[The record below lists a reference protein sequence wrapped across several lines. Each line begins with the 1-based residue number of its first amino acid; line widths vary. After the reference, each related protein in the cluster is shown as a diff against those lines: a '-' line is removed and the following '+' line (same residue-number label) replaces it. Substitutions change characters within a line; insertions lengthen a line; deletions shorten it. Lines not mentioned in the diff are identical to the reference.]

1 MCILFLHF
9 IGIGDKIFFIF
20 GRLKTEENKNLMNQY
35 DVILVGGGIVGLAT
49 AMKIKELRPNLR
61 MLLIEKEGGVAM
73 HQTGHNS
80 GVIHSGI
87 YYKPKSLKALN
98 CKKGYDL
105 LLDFCQKNEIP
116 YELCGKVIVATD
128 NTEIPALENIYQRG
142 QENGLDGLRVIGGD
156 ELREIEPHCTGVKA
170 IVVPQTGIIDYKA
183 VCEKYLQLFEE
194 KEGEAHFSE
203 EVNALKNENDGT
215 VVITNKGSY
224 KGKIVVN
231 CAGLYSDK
239 VAEMAMGKLGIKI
252 LPFRGE
258 YYHIKPEKH
267 NLVKNLIYPVP
278 NPNFPFLG
286 VHFTRMIN
294 GGIEAGPNA
303 VLAYAREGYDNKT
316 INFGEFFETLG
327 FSGFQKV
334 AMKYWKMGA
343 YELYRSYSK
352 TAFTKALQKL
362 IPEIQK
368 QDLERGNAGVR
379 AQACDKKGNMID
391 DFLIFEDA
399 HTVNVCNAPS
409 PAATSSLSI
418 GETVAEKVLSK
429 L

>member
-1 MCILFLHF
+1 MS
-9 IGIGDKIFFIF
+9 
-20 GRLKTEENKNLMNQY
+20 QY
-35 DVILVGGGIVGLAT
+35 DVVLIGAGIVGLAT
-49 AMKIKELRPNLR
+49 ALRLKEKSPELKI
-61 MLLIEKEGGVAM
+61 LLLEKEAEVAA

-87 YYKPKSLKALN
+87 YYKPDSLKALN
-98 CKKGYDL
+98 CKQGYADL
-105 LLDFCQKNEIP
+105 IKFCDTHSIP

-128 NTEIPALENIYQRG
+128 ASEIPSLENIYKRG
-142 QENGLDGLRVIGGD
+142 VENGLEGLKVIEGE
-156 ELREIEPHCTGVKA
+156 ELKDYEPHCRGVKA
-170 IVVPQTGIIDYKA
+170 IVVPQTGIVDYKV
-183 VCEKYLQLFEE
+183 VCEKYLQLF
-194 KEGEAHFSE
+194 KEQGGEAHFQE
-203 EVNALKNENDGT
+203 EVNALKDETDGT

-224 KGKIVVN
+224 KGKIFVN

-258 YYHIKPEKH
+258 YYHIKSEKH
-267 NLVKNLIYPVP
+267 HLVKNLIYPVP
-278 NPNFPFLG
+278 NPKFPFLG

-294 GGIEAGPNA
+294 GGVEAGPNA

-316 INFGEFFETLG
+316 VNFKELFETLG

-334 AMKYWKMGA
+334 AMKYWRMGA

-362 IPEIQK
+362 VPEIQK

-379 AQACDKKGNMID
+379 AQACDKNGNLID

-418 GETVAEKVLSK
+418 GQTVAEKVLERF
-429 L
+429 